1 MGNSV
6 ESRVPYLDHKLVEF
20 ALSLEAG
27 SKIMNGNTKVILRS
41 VAKKWIPLELSLRT
55 DKVGYAVSDESMM
68 FGEDR
73 EKLRKIALESAE
85 IAQKFV
91 NHNLVNDINNT
102 FNGTKPFRTYIWRSI
117 SLGQWMK
124 VFSIS

>member
-1 MGNSV
+1 MA
-6 ESRVPYLDHKLVEF
+6 
-20 ALSLEAG
+20 AL
-27 SKIMNGNTKVILRS
+27 TKAANVTER

-91 NHNLVNDINNT
+91 NHNLISDINNT
-102 FNGTKPFRTYIWRSI
+102 FDGTKPYRTYIWRSI

-124 VFSIS
+124 VFSVS